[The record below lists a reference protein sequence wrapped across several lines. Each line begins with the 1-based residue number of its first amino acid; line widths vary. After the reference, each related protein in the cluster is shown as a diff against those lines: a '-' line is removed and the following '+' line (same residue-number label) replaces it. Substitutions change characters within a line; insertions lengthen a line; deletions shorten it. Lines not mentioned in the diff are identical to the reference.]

1 MPDRSE
7 ISYFG
12 AGPAGLPTSV
22 LETAAKSLV
31 NHYDTG
37 LGLAEHSHRSA
48 LASGILDD
56 TKKHLA
62 AYLDIPD
69 DYDILFMQGGGSG
82 EFSATVYNF
91 VGFWVEKRR
100 LEIVKALGTD
110 DEAAVTA
117 ALKKAVEEEF
127 KVDYLVTGSWSLK
140 ASQEAARLLGAEYV
154 NVAADSRTT
163 NNGKFGGIPEESS
176 WALSKA
182 PAFTYFCDNETVDGV
197 EFPAFPAAI
206 DDGRI
211 VVADMSSN
219 ILSRR
224 IPVSKYAAI
233 FFGAQKNLGTAG
245 ITVVVIRKNLLPPSL
260 ATPSAKLMRQ
270 LGLPIPPIVLDYGT
284 IAKNNSLYNT
294 LSVFEVYIAD
304 LVLQLLLTTYPDNKV
319 DGQQVVSEQKAKTI
333 YSALEAH
340 PQVYEVCPP

>member
-110 DEAAVTA
+110 EI
-117 ALKKAVEEEF
+117 
-127 KVDYLVTGSWSLK
+127 GR
-140 ASQEAARLLGAEYV
+140 ASCRER
-154 NVAADSRTT
+154 
-163 NNGKFGGIPEESS
+163 
-176 WALSKA
+176 
-182 PAFTYFCDNETVDGV
+182 
-197 EFPAFPAAI
+197 
-206 DDGRI
+206 
-211 VVADMSSN
+211 
-219 ILSRR
+219 
-224 IPVSKYAAI
+224 VS
-233 FFGAQKNLGTAG
+233 
-245 ITVVVIRKNLLPPSL
+245 
-260 ATPSAKLMRQ
+260 
-270 LGLPIPPIVLDYGT
+270 
-284 IAKNNSLYNT
+284 
-294 LSVFEVYIAD
+294 
-304 LVLQLLLTTYPDNKV
+304 
-319 DGQQVVSEQKAKTI
+319 
-333 YSALEAH
+333 
-340 PQVYEVCPP
+340 